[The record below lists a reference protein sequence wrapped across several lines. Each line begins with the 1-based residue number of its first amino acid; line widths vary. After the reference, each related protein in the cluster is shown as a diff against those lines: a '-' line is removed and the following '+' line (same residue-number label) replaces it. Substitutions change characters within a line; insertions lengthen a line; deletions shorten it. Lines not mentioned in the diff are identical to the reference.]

1 MTLMRRIDGFQ
12 AARQALSRE
21 VPRPGDMPVS
31 ERLSQDLKDNF
42 DTPDPAEAVAQ
53 IVTAVREQGD
63 LILRELTQL
72 LDGVT
77 LTDIEVSPDAVKAA
91 YAGVDAELL
100 AAMKL
105 AADRVRQFYTRQKA
119 LIWDAAIKS
128 NSGQLVRVLERVG
141 IYVPGGTAAYP
152 STVLMTAIPAQV
164 AGVTEIVMVTPPQP
178 GGGVPAATLVAADL
192 AGVKRIFSI
201 GGAQA
206 IAALAYGTDSVPK
219 VDKIVGPGN
228 VFVMLA
234 KKQVYGVVDI
244 EGLAGPSEV
253 LIVADESA
261 DPAACAADMLAQAE
275 HDTLAQSV
283 LVATSSA
290 VADAVTAEIEKQ
302 ITDLPRREIAAASL
316 AARGIIATVADI
328 KEALILANLYAPEH
342 LVLLVADAEKYLP
355 EIRHAGCVFTGGCAS
370 VAFGDYVA
378 GPSHVLPTG
387 GTARFSSPLNV
398 GDFLKLVDVV
408 DIDAVAARELGAAAV
423 RLARAEGLEAH
434 ARAVEIRLRA
444 LES

>member
-1 MTLMRRIDGFQ
+1 MTPIRRIDGFQ

-21 VPRPGDMPVS
+21 VPQLADIPVS
-31 ERLSQDLKDNF
+31 ERLSQSLKDNF
-42 DTPDPAEAVAQ
+42 DTPSPMEAVTQ

-72 LDGVT
+72 VDGVT

-91 YAGVDAELL
+91 YAEVDDELL

-105 AADRVRQFYTRQKA
+105 AAARVREFYTRQKA

-164 AGVTEIVMVTPPQP
+164 AGVPEIVMVTPPKP

-228 VFVMLA
+228 IFVMLA

-253 LIVADESA
+253 LIVADETT
-261 DPAACAADMLAQAE
+261 DPAACAADILAQAE
-275 HDTLAQSV
+275 HDALAQSV
-283 LVATSSA
+283 LVATSGE
-290 VADAVTAEIEKQ
+290 VADAVAGEIARQ
-302 ITDLPRREIAAASL
+302 IADLPRWETINASL
-316 AARGIIATVADI
+316 TARGLMVTVANI
-328 KEALILANLYAPEH
+328 KEALTLANLYAPEH
-342 LVLLVADAEKYLP
+342 LILMVADAAKHLP
-355 EIRHAGCVFTGGCAS
+355 EVRHAGCVFIGDYVS

-398 GDFLKLVDVV
+398 GDFMKLVDVV
-408 DIDAVAARELGAAAV
+408 DVDAAAARELGAAAI

-434 ARAVEIRLRA
+434 ARAVEIRLRS
-444 LES
+444 LE

>member
-1 MTLMRRIDGFQ
+1 MTLMRRIDGFE
-12 AARQALSRE
+12 AGRQALSRE
-21 VPRPGDMPVS
+21 VPKLGDIPIS
-31 ERLSQDLKDNF
+31 ERLSQSLKDNF
-42 DTPDPAEAVAQ
+42 DTVSPADAVDQ

-72 LDGVT
+72 IDGVT
-77 LTDIEVSPDAVKAA
+77 LTDIEVSQDAVKAA
-91 YAGVDAELL
+91 YAEVDDELL

-105 AADRVRQFYTRQKA
+105 AADRIREFYTRQKA

-128 NSGQLVRVLERVG
+128 SSGQLVRVLERVG

-164 AGVTEIVMVTPPQP
+164 AGVPEIVMVTPPQP

-192 AGVKRIFSI
+192 AGVKRIFSV

-228 VFVMLA
+228 IFVMLA

-261 DPAACAADMLAQAE
+261 DPAACAADILAQAE
-275 HDTLAQSV
+275 HDALAQSV
-283 LVATSSA
+283 LVVTSGK
-290 VADAVTAEIEKQ
+290 VADAVVAEIEKQ
-302 ITDLPRREIAAASL
+302 MADLPRREIATASL
-316 AARGIIATVADI
+316 TARSLLVTVADI
-328 KEALILANLYAPEH
+328 KEALTLANLYAPEH
-342 LVLLVADAEKYLP
+342 LILMLADSNQYLP
-355 EIRHAGCVFTGGCAS
+355 EIRHAGCVFIGSHAS

-398 GDFLKLVDVV
+398 GDFMKLVDVV
-408 DIDAVAARELGAAAV
+408 DVDAGAARELGAAAV

-434 ARAVEIRLRA
+434 ARAVEIRLRS
-444 LES
+444 LEL

>member
-1 MTLMRRIDGFQ
+1 MVMMRRIDGFE

-21 VPRPGDMPVS
+21 VPAVTKFPVS
-31 ERLSQDLKDNF
+31 DGLLQSLKDNF
-42 DTPDPAEAVAQ
+42 DTDSPEEAVTQ

-63 LILRELTQL
+63 LILRELTQVI
-72 LDGVT
+72 DGVT
-77 LTDIEVSPDAVKAA
+77 LTDIEVSPDVVKAA
-91 YAGVDAELL
+91 YAEVDAELL
-100 AAMKL
+100 DAMRL
-105 AADRVRQFYTRQKA
+105 AASRIREFYTRQKA

-128 NSGQLVRVLERVG
+128 DSGQMVRVLERVG
-141 IYVPGGTAAYP
+141 VYVPGGTAAYP
-152 STVLMTAIPAQV
+152 STVLMTVIPAQV
-164 AGVTEIVMVTPPQP
+164 AGVPEVVMATPPQP

-192 AGVKRIFSI
+192 AGVKRIFSV

-206 IAALAYGTDSVPK
+206 IAALAYGTDTVPK

-228 VFVMLA
+228 IFVMLA
-234 KKQVYGVVDI
+234 KKQVFGAVDI

-275 HDTLAQSV
+275 HDALAQSV
-283 LVATSSA
+283 LVATSKQ
-290 VADAVTAEIEKQ
+290 VADAVAAEIEKQ
-302 ITDLPRREIAAASL
+302 LTDLPRREIAAASL
-316 AARGIIATVADI
+316 TTRGIVITVADI
-328 KEALILANLYAPEH
+328 EEALTLANLYASEH
-342 LVLLVADAEKYLP
+342 LILLVADAAKYLP
-355 EIRHAGCVFTGGCAS
+355 EIRHAGCVFTGRCAS

-398 GDFLKLVDVV
+398 GDFMKLVDVV
-408 DIDAVAARELGAAAV
+408 DIDAAAARELGAAAV

-434 ARAVEIRLRA
+434 ARAVEIRLRS
-444 LES
+444 LE